1 MFFFFVFI
9 LKFPTL
15 PFLPSFY
22 FLDLEFAKILFQHFI
37 STADTKKQDFTNQIV
52 PKIDFVHTKNQE
64 EFFQVFDEICK
75 IQFQN
80 VKENDLQD
88 FLDYIKKT
96 KNSKIKIMEFF
107 FNLINNFLFF
117 LFQKTKNL
125 IFRIP
130 FFFQILFYS
139 MLFLKFLRLKIF
151 WKENQFFFCFILLA

>member
-37 STADTKKQDFTNQIV
+37 STSDTKKQDFTNQII
-52 PKIDFVHTKNQE
+52 PKSDFVDTKNQG

-117 LFQKTKNL
+117 FISKN
-125 IFRIP
+125 
-130 FFFQILFYS
+130 
-139 MLFLKFLRLKIF
+139 
-151 WKENQFFFCFILLA
+151 